1 MVNWKE
7 LEARTCN
14 IRKNIVRM
22 VTAAKSGH
30 PGGSLSAVEILTAI
44 YFTQMNLDQTN
55 VDALKRNKFVLSKGH
70 ASPVLYAVLAE
81 KGFIDEA
88 DLLSFR
94 KIDSPL
100 QGHPSMRMVK
110 GVDMSTGSLG
120 QGISAAV
127 GMALANQV
135 HGDPY
140 RVYALLGD
148 GECEEGQV
156 WEAAM
161 AAAHYHLDNLL
172 VFVDHN
178 GLQIDGDVTKV
189 MNPTPLDEKFKAFGW
204 NVIVLED
211 GNDLKQVVEACES
224 AKTVKGKPSVV
235 IAKTVKGKGVSFM
248 ENQVGWHGA
257 APNDEQYEVAMEDLR
272 KAGEA

>member
-1 MVNWKE
+1 MENWME
-7 LEARTCN
+7 LQERTRN

-30 PGGSLSAVEILTAI
+30 PGGSLSAAEILTAI
-44 YFTQMNLDQTN
+44 YFTQMNIDKTN
-55 VDALKRNKFVLSKGH
+55 IDDVKRDKFVLSKGH

-81 KGFIDEA
+81 KGLVEE
-88 DLLSFR
+88 DLMTFR
-94 KIDSPL
+94 QIDSPF
-100 QGHPSMRMVK
+100 QGHPSMRMLK

-127 GMALANQV
+127 GMALSNQV

-178 GLQIDGDVTKV
+178 GLQIDGEVAKV

-211 GNDLKQVVEACES
+211 GNDLKQVVDACEV
-224 AKTVKGKPSVV
+224 AKKVKHQPTVV

-248 ENQVGWHGA
+248 ENQAGWHGV
-257 APNDEQYEVAMEDLR
+257 APSAEQCEQALAELEG
-272 KAGEA
+272 GEA